1 MQPAQA
7 EGGGSSSSS
16 VRKWGP
22 IAAIVAVVAL
32 VAGLLIVTSGG
43 DDDDDASDTTDVTLP
58 AENSTPEGTEPDG
71 TEPAGGGEVTFPLS
85 FSQAEEQGIEVA
97 WGDNCDPD
105 TGRLMVR
112 DFFAPEC
119 YAPFEG
125 DNGGETAQ
133 GVTADSIKV
142 VYYLGPDD

>member
-58 AENSTPEGTEPDG
+58 AENSTPEGTDATEPTDTAATDTEPEGTEPDG

-125 DNGGETAQ
+125 D
-133 GVTADSIKV
+133 
-142 VYYLGPDD
+142 